1 MACGTST
8 LSEEQG
14 VSLDPFVREY
24 CELVDDL
31 VRDGELDGER
41 EALPLQR
48 RPRARRPRGLVVQLR
63 LAQRVGLRVRRR
75 AENG

>member
-24 CELVDDL
+24 C
-31 VRDGELDGER
+31 
-41 EALPLQR
+41 
-48 RPRARRPRGLVVQLR
+48 
-63 LAQRVGLRVRRR
+63 RRR
-75 AENG
+75 IRKRGCTISARNHFGWIFLFEQKSEVGKAGFYLLLRSIKPSATAAG